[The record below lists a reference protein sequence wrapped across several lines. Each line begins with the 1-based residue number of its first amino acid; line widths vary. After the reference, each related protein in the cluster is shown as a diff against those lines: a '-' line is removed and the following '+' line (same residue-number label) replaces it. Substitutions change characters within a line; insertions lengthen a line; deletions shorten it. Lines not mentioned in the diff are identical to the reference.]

1 MALAR
6 AIPGASISMES
17 ITDGHG
23 AGKPAVSALPPNSGR
38 FEPGRPDASDRT
50 AFRERVRRALG
61 IARDGDFA
69 RLWAA
74 QSTSAVGSQ
83 FTAVALPLLA
93 ALSLGASPM
102 AFGVLAAAAGL
113 PHLLFGLLAGAWVD
127 RLRRRPVM
135 IAADVARAVL
145 LATIPVAA
153 ALGALRIELLVA
165 VAFLVE
171 SFTVFF
177 DIAYLTYIPSLV
189 SRDDLVE
196 ANSRLEATASAA
208 QVIGPALGGTLVRV
222 LGAPLALLLDTLSY
236 LVSATLI
243 WRIRAQETEPQ
254 RAGAA
259 MSLRAEIGQGLRAVW
274 QSPVLRALALS
285 ATVLNVAGF
294 LFLSIYV
301 LYMTR
306 DLGLGAESV
315 GLVFAAGGV
324 GALLGSLGA
333 GPARG
338 RWGVGRVLLGS
349 QILFGLF
356 GMLVPL
362 TVLFPDAALP
372 LVVAAEFLQ
381 WVMVLVFSVNSVS
394 LRQAITPDHLLG
406 RVNGTMRFI
415 VWGSRPIGSLAGGYL
430 GSQIGLPATLVV
442 GAFGMLVA
450 FAPLLASPIPK
461 LRDISTE

>member
-1 MALAR
+1 
-6 AIPGASISMES
+6 MES
-17 ITDGHG
+17 ITDGYG
-23 AGKPAVSALPPNSGR
+23 AHKPPGSSLPVDRGPIDPPATGT
-38 FEPGRPDASDRT
+38 SDSKP
-50 AFRERVRRALG
+50 FRQTIDRALG
-61 IARDGDFA
+61 VARHGDFG
-69 RLWAA
+69 RFWAA
-74 QSTSAVGSQ
+74 QSTSAIGSQ

-93 ALSLGASPM
+93 ALSLSASPM

-113 PHLLFGLLAGAWVD
+113 PHLLFGLFAGAWVD

-135 IAADVARAVL
+135 IGADIARAIL
-145 LATIPVAA
+145 LATIPLAA
-153 ALGALRIELLVA
+153 ALGALRIEFLVGI
-165 VAFLVE
+165 AFLVE
-171 SFTVFF
+171 TFTVFF

-189 SRDDLVE
+189 SREGLIE
-196 ANSRLEATASAA
+196 ANSRLEATASGA
-208 QVIGPALGGTLVRV
+208 QVIGPALGGSLVRV
-222 LGAPLALLLDTLSY
+222 LGAPLALVVDALSY

-243 WRIRAQETEPQ
+243 WGIRADEARPERTDPQ
-254 RAGAA
+254 

-285 ATVLNVAGF
+285 STVMNVAGF

-306 DLGLGAESV
+306 DLGLGAEAV

-324 GALLGSLGA
+324 GALLGSVSA

-362 TVLFPDAALP
+362 AVLFPAAALP

-394 LRQAITPDHLLG
+394 LRQAITPDRLLG

-415 VWGSRPIGSLAGGYL
+415 VWGSRPIGSLVGGYL
-430 GSQIGLPATLVV
+430 GSRIGLPATLVV
-442 GAFGMLVA
+442 GAFGMLIA
-450 FAPLLASPIPK
+450 FVPLLTSPIPR
-461 LRDISTE
+461 LRHLDVK

>member
-6 AIPGASISMES
+6 ATSGASISMES
-17 ITDGHG
+17 ITDGQG
-23 AGKPAVSALPPNSGR
+23 AAKPLDSSLPPKGGR
-38 FEPGRPDASDRT
+38 FIPGRSGTSART
-50 AFRERVRRALG
+50 SFRHKIRRAFG
-61 IARDGDFA
+61 IAGHGDFA

-74 QSTSAVGSQ
+74 QSASAIGSQ

-102 AFGVLAAAAGL
+102 AFGVLAAAAGF

-153 ALGALRIELLVA
+153 ALGVLRIELLVA

-171 SFTVFF
+171 TFTVFF
-177 DIAYLTYIPSLV
+177 DIAYLSYIPSLV
-189 SRDDLVE
+189 SREDLVE
-196 ANSRLEATASAA
+196 ANSRLEASASSA
-208 QVIGPALGGTLVRV
+208 QVVGPALGGTLVRV
-222 LGAPLALLLDTLSY
+222 LGAPLALLVDTLTY
-236 LVSATLI
+236 LVSAMLI
-243 WRIRAQETEPQ
+243 WRIRAHEAPVERT
-254 RAGAA
+254 GAA
-259 MSLRAEIGQGLRAVW
+259 MGLRAEIGQGLRAVW
-274 QSPVLRALALS
+274 QTPVLRALALS
-285 ATVLNVAGF
+285 STVMNVAGF

-306 DLGLGAESV
+306 ELGLGAEAV
-315 GLVFAAGGV
+315 GLVFAAGGA
-324 GALLGSLGA
+324 GALLGSISA

-338 RWGVGRVLLGS
+338 RWGLGRVLLGS

-362 TVLFPDAALP
+362 AVLFPEAALP

-394 LRQAITPDHLLG
+394 LRQAITPDRLLG

-415 VWGSRPIGSLAGGYL
+415 VWGSRPIGSLLGGYL
-430 GSQIGLPATLVV
+430 GSRVGLPATLVV

-450 FAPLLASPIPK
+450 FVPLLASPIPT
-461 LRDISTE
+461 LRSISAE

>member
-6 AIPGASISMES
+6 ATSGASISMES
-17 ITDGHG
+17 ITDSFG
-23 AGKPAVSALPPNSGR
+23 AGEPPGSTLPVERGPLEPTPPATSPPV
-38 FEPGRPDASDRT
+38 
-50 AFRERVRRALG
+50 AFRQWVDRALG

-74 QSTSAVGSQ
+74 QTTSAIGSQ

-102 AFGVLAAAAGL
+102 AFG
-113 PHLLFGLLAGAWVD
+113 
-127 RLRRRPVM
+127 
-135 IAADVARAVL
+135 
-145 LATIPVAA
+145 
-153 ALGALRIELLVA
+153 ALRIELLVA

-171 SFTVFF
+171 TFTVFF
-177 DIAYLTYIPSLV
+177 DIAYLTYVPSLV
-189 SRDDLVE
+189 TRNDLVE
-196 ANSRLEATASAA
+196 ANSRLEATASGA
-208 QVIGPALGGTLVRV
+208 QVIGPALGGTLVRI
-222 LGAPLALLLDTLSY
+222 LGAPLALVVDALSY
-236 LVSATLI
+236 LVSAALI
-243 WRIRAQETEPQ
+243 WRIRAHEALPQ
-254 RAGAA
+254 RTGPQV
-259 MSLRAEIGQGLRAVW
+259 SLRAEIGQGLHAVW

-285 ATVLNVAGF
+285 STVMNVAGF

-306 DLGLGAESV
+306 DLGLGAEAV

-324 GALLGSLGA
+324 GALLGSISA

-362 TVLFPDAALP
+362 AVLFPDVALP
-372 LVVAAEFLQ
+372 LVVAAELLQ
-381 WVMVLVFSVNSVS
+381 WVMVLVFSVNAVS
-394 LRQAITPDHLLG
+394 LRQVITPDRLLG

-415 VWGSRPIGSLAGGYL
+415 VWGSRPIGSLLGGYL

-442 GAFGMLVA
+442 GAFGMLIGFV
-450 FAPLLASPIPK
+450 PLLTSPIPR
-461 LRDISTE
+461 LRH

>member
-6 AIPGASISMES
+6 VTPGASISMES

-23 AGKPAVSALPPNSGR
+23 AAKPLTSSLPPNRGQSAPSS
-38 FEPGRPDASDRT
+38 PGATDRT
-50 AFRERVRRALG
+50 AFREKVSHVLG
-61 IARDGDFA
+61 IARHGDFA

-74 QSTSAVGSQ
+74 QTASAIGTQ
-83 FTAVALPLLA
+83 FTEVALPLLA

-171 SFTVFF
+171 TFSVFF

-189 SRDDLVE
+189 SREDLVE
-196 ANSRLEATASAA
+196 ANSRLEATASGA
-208 QVIGPALGGTLVRV
+208 QVIGPALGGTLVRI
-222 LGAPLALLLDTLSY
+222 LGAPLALLVDTLSY

-243 WRIRAQETEPQ
+243 WRIRAHEAPPE
-254 RAGAA
+254 RAGGA

-285 ATVLNVAGF
+285 STLMNVAGF

-306 DLGLGAESV
+306 DLGLGAEAV

-324 GALLGSLGA
+324 GALLGSISA
-333 GPARG
+333 GPACG
-338 RWGVGRVLLGS
+338 RWGLGRVLLGS

-362 TVLFPDAALP
+362 AVLFPDGALP

-394 LRQAITPDHLLG
+394 LRQAITPDRLLG

-415 VWGSRPIGSLAGGYL
+415 VWGSRPIGSLLGGYL
-430 GSQIGLPATLVV
+430 GSRVGLPATLVV
-442 GAFGMLVA
+442 GAFGMLIA
-450 FAPLLASPIPK
+450 FVPLLASPIPQ
-461 LRDISTE
+461 LRQFSGD

>member
-1 MALAR
+1 
-6 AIPGASISMES
+6 MES
-17 ITDGHG
+17 ITGDHG
-23 AGKPAVSALPPNSGR
+23 VAKPLGSSLPPNRGR
-38 FEPGRPDASDRT
+38 FEPNRPEASDQT
-50 AFRERVRRALG
+50 AFRQNVNRALG
-61 IARDGDFA
+61 VARHGDFA

-74 QSTSAVGSQ
+74 QSTSAIGSQ

-127 RLRRRPVM
+127 RLRRRPLM
-135 IAADVARAVL
+135 IAADIARAVL
-145 LATIPVAA
+145 LATIPLAA

-165 VAFLVE
+165 IALLVE
-171 SFTVFF
+171 TFTVFF

-189 SRDDLVE
+189 SREELVE
-196 ANSRLEATASAA
+196 ANSRLEATASGA

-222 LGAPLALLLDTLSY
+222 LGAPLALLVDTLSY
-236 LVSATLI
+236 VVSATLI
-243 WRIRAQETEPQ
+243 WRIRAPEAPPE
-254 RAGAA
+254 RAGAG

-274 QSPVLRALALS
+274 QSTVLRALALS
-285 ATVLNVAGF
+285 STIMNVAGF

-306 DLGLGAESV
+306 DLGLGAEAV

-324 GALLGSLGA
+324 GALLGSISA
-333 GPARG
+333 GPVRG
-338 RWGVGRVLLGS
+338 RWGLGRVLLGS

-356 GMLVPL
+356 GMLVPIA
-362 TVLFPDAALP
+362 VLLPAAALP

-415 VWGSRPIGSLAGGYL
+415 VWGSRPIGSLLGGYL
-430 GSQIGLPATLVV
+430 GTRIGLPATLVV
-442 GAFGMLVA
+442 GACGMLIA
-450 FAPLLASPIPK
+450 FVPLLASPIPR
-461 LRDISTE
+461 LRGMSAE